1 MRKQKRYL
9 YLDSNEYSVV
19 LNSLIQFKNKL
30 IQQGRYTD
38 IVDETIIALMK
49 APVKKLKTT

>member
-1 MRKQKRYL
+1 MKKQKRYL

-19 LNSLIQFKNKL
+19 LNSLLRFKNKL
-30 IQQGRYTD
+30 IKQGRYTD

>member
-1 MRKQKRYL
+1 MKKQKRYL

-38 IVDETIIALMK
+38 IVDEIIITLIK